1 MLEVASGHRYRTF
14 TLWNGS
20 EKEVLSAF
28 KLLFDYSE
36 CSWKGN
42 AFSIQHKLI
51 VSEEH
56 SKYLYLLEFLYKGK
70 HYSDMSI
77 NIQKYLSDI
86 HESNTFAISNV
97 ILFLNSTIRLSKE
110 GDIEAMWS
118 CPKWKGKE
126 CWDRVQSNILTNLSI
141 NYLPPPRAWLSSHLL
156 YQTWMPLRATLWS
169 TGGGFVN
176 ANPKNWAHEVN
187 ILHFILILNT
197 NMYF

>member
-126 CWDRVQSNILTNLSI
+126 CLDRVQSNILTNKYLDGINHPNTCWAIRPLYSVPMRLLSI
-141 NYLPPPRAWLSSHLL
+141 TTEKEMINS
-156 YQTWMPLRATLWS
+156 
-169 TGGGFVN
+169 
-176 ANPKNWAHEVN
+176 
-187 ILHFILILNT
+187 LNRESVGQQK
-197 NMYF
+197 